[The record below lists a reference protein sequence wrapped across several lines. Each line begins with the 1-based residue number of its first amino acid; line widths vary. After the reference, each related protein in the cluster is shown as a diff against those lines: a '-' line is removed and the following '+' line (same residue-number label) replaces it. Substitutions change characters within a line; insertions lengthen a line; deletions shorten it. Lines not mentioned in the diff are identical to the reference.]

1 MTNPE
6 FCDSLTTDV
15 SPALQEW
22 LRRITK
28 GLGRIGITRVVDEI
42 GSWYREALENTR
54 SYDGAMQKVMAMISD
69 PGESRKSYRNKY
81 MTQRQEKSLVPFH
94 VYHPK
99 RMSRRALLFWICVLF
114 YPLFILHQ
122 HPEFGLSGTVGY
134 LLLMA
139 FGIHIRLQ
147 DFVTKGKVRKMLRLI
162 TLGFLAM
169 WVWMVIFC
177 LPELPFIFGA
187 GSVLVFWLILRNHAL
202 IKKVPEQLTEEEIG
216 LILADVDLRETETLT
231 V

>member
-1 MTNPE
+1 
-6 FCDSLTTDV
+6 
-15 SPALQEW
+15 
-22 LRRITK
+22 
-28 GLGRIGITRVVDEI
+28 
-42 GSWYREALENTR
+42 
-54 SYDGAMQKVMAMISD
+54 
-69 PGESRKSYRNKY
+69 
-81 MTQRQEKSLVPFH
+81 
-94 VYHPK
+94 
-99 RMSRRALLFWICVLF
+99 
-114 YPLFILHQ
+114 
-122 HPEFGLSGTVGY
+122 
-134 LLLMA
+134 MA

-202 IKKVPEQLTEEEIG
+202 IKKVLEQLTEEEIG